1 MYGEVCTALPPTL
14 TISLTFTRNTCNYT
28 SITRTDICKNMFSWK
43 REVMVLA
50 FLSPV
55 LWYRK
60 MSIQPWN
67 PFWCA
72 FLKSST
78 WVWQLLQSSPSIPQS
93 FNHSKAD
100 SFLQH
105 PLCLALD
112 CLSTSPQSLPVW
124 QKHQTLNVLLHTS
137 LFNDKFRQGSCLH
150 TIQRRTEIPDR
161 FRNAISFSC
170 QTNISSC
177 TFFLF
182 SSVFF
187 LQLSQSHISNWYLL
201 DWSSVN
207 S

>member
-1 MYGEVCTALPPTL
+1 
-14 TISLTFTRNTCNYT
+14 
-28 SITRTDICKNMFSWK
+28 
-43 REVMVLA
+43 MVLA

-60 MSIQPWN
+60 ISIQPWN

-161 FRNAISFSC
+161 FRNAISFSS

-187 LQLSQSHISNWYLL
+187 SSLAKATYQTDICWTEVALIHKSCSPQTNQWPALLNHIPHVLDMQGKAQFSH
-201 DWSSVN
+201 
-207 S
+207 